1 MRDGATAR
9 DVYAHALSYI
19 KEKKPEL
26 ERYFVK
32 SIGFGMGMEFR
43 DTAYLLS
50 PKNSRPLRT
59 GMVFC
64 LSLGLQGLEEKDGKK
79 YVYNTLVLC
88 SGTDRFQVR
97 SVAYRHG
104 QGYSR

>member
-1 MRDGATAR
+1 MLISQEQEANYDFLLALQGELLTVMREGTPAR

-19 KEKKPEL
+19 KEKKQEL
-26 ERYFVK
+26 ERYFLK

-50 PKNSRPLRT
+50 PKNSRPLRA

-64 LSLGLQGLEEKDGKK
+64 LSLGLQGLEEKDGK
-79 YVYNTLVLC
+79 
-88 SGTDRFQVR
+88 Q
-97 SVAYRHG
+97 
-104 QGYSR
+104 